1 MNTGYGTSTRRCI
14 AQFMVAGAL
23 AVGFTGCASNEGA
36 DTDVDGTSTATTT
49 SASAAATSAAP
60 QGAGIDALR
69 KAGGTATSA
78 VQGSKLISIEAE
90 RNGAWEVQVVT
101 SDGTEHEM
109 DVSSDGATVTSGP
122 TPKNEDESDR
132 TKHRDRLQAARVDYL
147 AAADTVLT
155 EVPNGTITELNL
167 DSRNGITV
175 WESDVTDGSQRKRE
189 VVIDAASAQVL
200 ENTTGR

>member
-1 MNTGYGTSTRRCI
+1 MTTDHGTSTRRYI
-14 AQFMVAGAL
+14 AQFIVAGAL
-23 AVGFTGCASNEGA
+23 AVAFTGCAGNEGA
-36 DTDVDGTSTATTT
+36 DTDVDGTATATTT

-60 QGAGIDALR
+60 QSAGIDALR

-78 VQGSKLISIEAE
+78 VQGSTLVSIEAE

-101 SDGTEHEM
+101 PDGIEHEM
-109 DVSSDGATVTSGP
+109 DVASDGATVTSGP

-132 TKHRDRLQAARVDYL
+132 AKHRDRLQAARVDYL

-175 WESDVTDGSQRKRE
+175 WESDVIDASQTKHE
-189 VVIDAASAQVL
+189 VAIDAASGQVL
-200 ENTTGR
+200 ENRTGR